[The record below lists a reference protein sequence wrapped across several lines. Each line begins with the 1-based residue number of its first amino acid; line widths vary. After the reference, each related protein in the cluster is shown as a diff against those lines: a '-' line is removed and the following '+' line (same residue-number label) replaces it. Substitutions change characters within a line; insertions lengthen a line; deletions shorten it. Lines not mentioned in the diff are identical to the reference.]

1 MQTVGPIPDC
11 LVSLLTGQPP
21 GEPYYMAVGGV
32 RRLVIPAAFIIETF
46 ESALGSF
53 EHSVP
58 ASTSMTLD

>member
-1 MQTVGPIPDC
+1 
-11 LVSLLTGQPP
+11 
-21 GEPYYMAVGGV
+21 MAVGGV